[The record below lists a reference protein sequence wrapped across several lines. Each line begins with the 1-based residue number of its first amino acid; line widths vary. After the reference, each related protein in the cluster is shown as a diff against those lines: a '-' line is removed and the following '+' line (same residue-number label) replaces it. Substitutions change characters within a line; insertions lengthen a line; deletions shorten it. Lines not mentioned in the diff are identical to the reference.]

1 MVVAVVGPTASGKT
15 ELAVALAEQLQGEL
29 LSADSRQV
37 FKGCDIGTNKPT
49 PVELRG
55 IPCHLLDLVQP
66 GERFTVAD
74 YRQAALAA
82 IDRVA
87 GHGHLP
93 IFQGGTGLYLR
104 AVFEGWNLAGA
115 PPDPQTRA
123 ALELRLEEQGVEAL
137 HAELR
142 QIDPVSADRTQGNP
156 RRIIRALEIHAV
168 TGEPPSVARRASP
181 PGWRRIILGL
191 EVSLDELDT
200 RIATRVGRML
210 KAGWLDEVRT
220 VRALFPKADLRLL
233 GHGYP
238 ELAEHLDGT
247 RSLEDARASIVRQ
260 VRQYARR
267 QLTWF
272 RADAQVQWIPPD
284 LGEALRRVRLGMMKK
299 EAS

>member
-1 MVVAVVGPTASGKT
+1 MIPQVVVAVVGPTASGKT

-37 FKGCDIGTNKPT
+37 FRGCDIGTNKPT

-115 PPDPQTRA
+115 PPVGDRA
-123 ALELRLEEQGVEAL
+123 LIDHDHVGRVVVRQAAKRRSSNLVGDQPLILALRLG
-137 HAELR
+137 
-142 QIDPVSADRTQGNP
+142 
-156 RRIIRALEIHAV
+156 
-168 TGEPPSVARRASP
+168 
-181 PGWRRIILGL
+181 
-191 EVSLDELDT
+191 
-200 RIATRVGRML
+200 
-210 KAGWLDEVRT
+210 
-220 VRALFPKADLRLL
+220 
-233 GHGYP
+233 
-238 ELAEHLDGT
+238 
-247 RSLEDARASIVRQ
+247 
-260 VRQYARR
+260 
-267 QLTWF
+267 
-272 RADAQVQWIPPD
+272 
-284 LGEALRRVRLGMMKK
+284 
-299 EAS
+299 

>member
-1 MVVAVVGPTASGKT
+1 MAVVGPTASGKT

-37 FKGCDIGTNKPT
+37 FRGCDIGTNKPT

-168 TGEPPSVARRASP
+168 TGEPPAWRDGRRHQVGGGSSSGSRCLSTSSIRESRPGLVACWRRA
-181 PGWRRIILGL
+181 GW
-191 EVSLDELDT
+191 T
-200 RIATRVGRML
+200 R
-210 KAGWLDEVRT
+210 
-220 VRALFPKADLRLL
+220 
-233 GHGYP
+233 
-238 ELAEHLDGT
+238 
-247 RSLEDARASIVRQ
+247 
-260 VRQYARR
+260 
-267 QLTWF
+267 
-272 RADAQVQWIPPD
+272 
-284 LGEALRRVRLGMMKK
+284 
-299 EAS
+299 

>member
-1 MVVAVVGPTASGKT
+1 M
-15 ELAVALAEQLQGEL
+15 
-29 LSADSRQV
+29 
-37 FKGCDIGTNKPT
+37 
-49 PVELRG
+49 
-55 IPCHLLDLVQP
+55 
-66 GERFTVAD
+66 
-74 YRQAALAA
+74 
-82 IDRVA
+82 
-87 GHGHLP
+87 
-93 IFQGGTGLYLR
+93 
-104 AVFEGWNLAGA
+104 FEGWNLAGA

-168 TGEPPSVARRASP
+168 TGEPPSMARRASP

-210 KAGWLDEVRT
+210 EAGWLDEVRT

-284 LGEALRRVRLGMMKK
+284 AGEALSRVRLGMMKK